1 MGVKILDAGGKLV
14 LSGEDRAEVEAV
26 LQKHVQ
32 LGSAG
37 IATIQR
43 VGNLWVAACTLPTK
57 SMGADSTQT
66 LQLADI
72 KQHAKPASPEPEF
85 SDGCRV
91 DEIGFKRIITGPTK
105 RAVELRLEHLK
116 QFGAELVGQIEEDG
130 GSWVAVADTGGTD
143 KIYKY

>member
-14 LSGEDRAEVEAV
+14 LSGEDRAEVEAA

-37 IATIQR
+37 VAAIQR

-130 GSWVAVADTGGTD
+130 GAWVAVADTGGAD
-143 KIYKY
+143 KTYKY